1 MNTISGIHEG
11 TISAPLERAGNT
23 ISGSSR
29 CSEGS
34 LRGSGF
40 PTHGTLSAA
49 TSEAPETSA
58 AAEVSG
64 LISSLGS
71 LSSAA
76 QGLPLTP
83 PSLPGIPQNQSYRPQ
98 PTDYTASSS
107 DAN

>member
-11 TISAPLERAGNT
+11 TISAPVERAGNT
-23 ISGSSR
+23 ISSSSR
-29 CSEGS
+29 CAANGTV
-34 LRGSGF
+34 SG
-40 PTHGTLSAA
+40 AA
-49 TSEAPETSA
+49 NEAPETSA

-71 LSSAA
+71 LSPAA

-83 PSLPGIPQNQSYRPQ
+83 PTLPGVPQNQNYRPQ
-98 PTDYTASSS
+98 STDYTAFSS